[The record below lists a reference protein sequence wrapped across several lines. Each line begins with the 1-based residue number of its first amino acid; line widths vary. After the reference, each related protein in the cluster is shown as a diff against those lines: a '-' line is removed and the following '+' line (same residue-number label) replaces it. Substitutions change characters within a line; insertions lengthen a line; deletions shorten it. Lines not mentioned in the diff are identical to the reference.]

1 MLGARP
7 TLKPLSSLEL
17 LGMDTLWKRGS
28 ATSEE
33 LRHALAVRHPMK
45 ESTTRTVLKR
55 LEEKGYVRREVAGR
69 VFVYSGAEE
78 PHHLAGKAVRQIL
91 DRFCGGSVERLL
103 LGMVTSE
110 VVDQQ
115 ELERLARQ
123 IALRNRREA

>member
-1 MLGARP
+1 MEVLWGRP
-7 TLKPLSSLEL
+7 PATAE
-17 LGMDTLWKRGS
+17 DVRG
-28 ATSEE
+28 
-33 LRHALAVRHPMK
+33 ALAATHPMK

-69 VFVYSGAEE
+69 VFVYSGVEE